1 MGHHYEPRTVGACS
15 SDVSA
20 LTRTLGER
28 AMGEWDERTA
38 ERARVIAEALIAG
51 LLVLFGAYALLHV
64 VGAV

>member
-1 MGHHYEPRTVGACS
+1 
-15 SDVSA
+15 
-20 LTRTLGER
+20 
-28 AMGEWDERTA
+28 MGEWDERTA